1 MVTLFPYFPL
11 KFISDHLPI
20 SVGSDPDDARPD
32 HGSLAHVAVLPG
44 RYDVG
49 AHIVSEQ
56 VDRKELLEKFQ
67 SMLLTLWQL
76 LLFQFRFVSVRPSML
91 TL

>member
-1 MVTLFPYFPL
+1 MMVTPFPYFPL
-11 KFISDHLPI
+11 EFISDHLPI

-32 HGSLAHVAVLPG
+32 HVAVLPG

-49 AHIVSEQ
+49 PRIDLEQ

-76 LLFQFRFVSVRPSML
+76 LLFQFRFVSVRPSMS